1 MRSPQDDARRPAPQG
16 ARKRGRRRALTAMV
30 ALTAA
35 FTVALSGCAGTASPA
50 ASTPPAASPQVV
62 EPDDAVFSTFS
73 YGPRPAQVA
82 DLILPAALADQVEER
97 RTPSDVVAEEAL
109 AVDVVVIVHG
119 GGWHASY
126 DRFSETAVARDLT
139 DDGVVVWNLDYRG
152 VGAADPAD
160 DGGWPGTFE
169 DVAAGLDLLPEAL
182 GTVGL
187 APGRVAV
194 VGHSAGG
201 HLALWLA
208 ARHTL
213 PDGAPGANPVVRP
226 DLVVTQAG
234 VNDLLA
240 MTARPGSTGPVEAL
254 MGGGPAEVTDG
265 RYDLA
270 NPTALLPLGVP
281 TLVTTGDLDAVV
293 PPSVAT
299 DYAAAAKTAGD
310 DVTLAVIPGEDHLSP
325 QNPRSGAWE
334 AVRDWLAERGITP
347 GAPAEKSP
355 GATP

>member
-1 MRSPQDDARRPAPQG
+1 MRSPRGDARRPQSQTALAGGGGP
-16 ARKRGRRRALTAMV
+16 RRRRRLAAVV
-30 ALTAA
+30 ALAA
-35 FTVALSGCAGTASPA
+35 SLAVALSGCADTTAPDTSA
-50 ASTPPAASPQVV
+50 PPAAPQQAV
-62 EPDDAVFSTFS
+62 EPDDAVLTTFS

-82 DLILPAALADQVEER
+82 DLILPAALADRIEQR
-97 RTPSDVVAEEAL
+97 GTASDDTSAG

-119 GGWHASY
+119 GGWDASY

-182 GTVGL
+182 GTIGL

-213 PDGAPGANPVVRP
+213 PDGAPGANPLVRP

-240 MTARPGSTGPVEAL
+240 VTARPGSTGPVEAL
-254 MGGGPAEVTDG
+254 LGGGPHEVSDD

-299 DYAAAAKTAGD
+299 DYADAARAAGD

-325 QNPRSGAWE
+325 QNPRSGAWA
-334 AVRDWLAERGITP
+334 AVREWLAARGI
-347 GAPAEKSP
+347 APA
-355 GATP
+355 G